1 MFVDQV
7 KIHVQAGKGGDGIV
21 SFRHEKYVAY
31 GGPFGGD
38 GGNGGSVIFQAD
50 PGMTT
55 LLDLRY
61 HRKIKATPGE
71 KGKNKKM
78 HGANGEDKIVKVPL
92 GTIVKR
98 EDTGQIIADLTE
110 SHQQQV
116 IAKGGKGGRGNYHF
130 KSSRN
135 TAPKYAE
142 LGTLGEEFDCIVEL
156 RVLADVGLVGFPS
169 VGKSTLLDAVSR
181 AKPEIGDYPFT
192 TISPNVG
199 VVQTRDGRSF
209 IMADLPGLIEGASTG
224 KGLGHQFLRH
234 IERCRVIVHVVDMG
248 AEEGRDPLEDYK
260 IINDELG
267 SYQIRLLERPQ
278 IVVAN
283 KMDLEHAEENLK
295 RFKEAYPDVKI
306 IILTTFD
313 DDDFVFSALK
323 FGASGYLLKGV
334 SMDGLYQAILT
345 VVSGGAMINPDI
357 ATKVFRL
364 FSKMANTNYAI
375 NVNDDNVREL
385 NKPEWKVIQQV
396 GFGLSNKEIAQKLF
410 LSEGTVRNY
419 LSSILS
425 KLELRDRTQLAI
437 WAVQTGQTTKDL
449 DDD

>member
-38 GGNGGSVIFQAD
+38 GGNGGNVVFEAD

-98 EDTGQIIADLTE
+98 ADTGQIIADLTE
-110 SHQQQV
+110 PHQQT
-116 IAKGGKGGRGNYHF
+116 IICKGGRGGRGNFHF
-130 KSSRN
+130 RSSRN

-199 VVQTRDGRSF
+199 VVQVKDGRSF

-224 KGLGHQFLRH
+224 KGLGYQFLRH
-234 IERCRVIVHVVDMG
+234 IERCRVIVHVLDMG
-248 AEEGRDPLEDYK
+248 GQDGRDPLEDYE
-260 IINDELG
+260 IINDELR

-283 KMDLEHAEENLK
+283 KMDLDDAQKNLE
-295 RFKEAYPDVKI
+295 RFKEKYPDLEVYPTTTI
-306 IILTTFD
+306 IHEGLDPVLRRAADLLAVTPAFPIVTEGTSNEGVTYTFEEKKSD
-313 DDDFVFSALK
+313 LQVTKLGDHLWEISGPRIERVFNIQKLNTEEDYFEFANKMRYLGIDTALREA
-323 FGASGYLLKGV
+323 GC
-334 SMDGLYQAILT
+334 MDGDTVQMLGYQFDFIE
-345 VVSGGAMINPDI
+345 N
-357 ATKVFRL
+357 
-364 FSKMANTNYAI
+364 
-375 NVNDDNVREL
+375 
-385 NKPEWKVIQQV
+385 
-396 GFGLSNKEIAQKLF
+396 
-410 LSEGTVRNY
+410 
-419 LSSILS
+419 
-425 KLELRDRTQLAI
+425 
-437 WAVQTGQTTKDL
+437 
-449 DDD
+449 

>member
-1 MFVDQV
+1 MFVDKV

-38 GGNGGSVIFQAD
+38 GGNGGSVIFEAD

-78 HGANGEDKIVKVPL
+78 HGANGQDTIVKVPL
-92 GTIVKR
+92 GTLVKR
-98 EDTGQIIADLTE
+98 EDTGQLIADLTE
-110 SHQQQV
+110 PHQRQV

-181 AKPEIGDYPFT
+181 ARPEIGDYPFT

-199 VVQTRDGRSF
+199 VVSTQDGRSF

-234 IERCRVIVHVVDMG
+234 IERCRVIIHVLDMG
-248 AEEGRDPLEDYK
+248 GEEGRDPLNDYEIINEELRSYK
-260 IINDELG
+260 I
-267 SYQIRLLERPQ
+267 RLMERPQ

-283 KMDLEHAEENLK
+283 KMDLENSQKNLD
-295 RFKEAYPDVKI
+295 RFKEKYPDIPVYPTTTI
-306 IILTTFD
+306 IHEGLEPVLKKACDLLAVTPMFPIENEENQSSGVTYTFEEKKKDLEVEQID
-313 DDDFVFSALK
+313 D
-323 FGASGYLLKGV
+323 G
-334 SMDGLYQAILT
+334 IWR
-345 VVSGGAMINPDI
+345 VSGSRLER
-357 ATKVFRL
+357 VF
-364 FSKMANTNYAI
+364 NI
-375 NVNDDNVREL
+375 
-385 NKPEWKVIQQV
+385 
-396 GFGLSNKEIAQKLF
+396 QKLNTEEDYF
-410 LSEGTVRNY
+410 EFANKMRYLGIDKALREAGCQDGDTV
-419 LSSILS
+419 
-425 KLELRDRTQLAI
+425 QLLGYEFEF
-437 WAVQTGQTTKDL
+437 VEN
-449 DDD
+449 